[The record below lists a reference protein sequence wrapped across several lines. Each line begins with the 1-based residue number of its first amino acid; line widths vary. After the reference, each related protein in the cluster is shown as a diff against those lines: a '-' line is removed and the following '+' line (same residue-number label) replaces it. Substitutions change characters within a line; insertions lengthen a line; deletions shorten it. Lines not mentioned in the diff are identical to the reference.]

1 MKRWQLIRLALK
13 IIGAAA
19 LAATP
24 FAGGGLWSGLLA
36 AAATGA
42 TLLSVDLP
50 RDQWTLEEKV
60 AHRRR
65 TNTRSNPLTP
75 GVHDER
81 RR

>member
-1 MKRWQLIRLALK
+1 LK

-19 LAATP
+19 LAAVP

-50 RDQWTLEEKV
+50 RDQWTLEEK
-60 AHRRR
+60 ARRR
-65 TNTRSNPLTP
+65 RANTRSNPLTP